1 MSINSAKHKI
11 IKLLSYALLLIAT
24 ALLATNFYGF
34 TQDLKP
40 INIEIEH
47 LRFGERDVKM
57 SREELLMQ
65 MAKMP
70 EETDEHYAK
79 RITLAIADTIAHIH
93 WLDYPSDMFN
103 QRVPLWENYI
113 LHLMGRFSGIPEF
126 ERYHF
131 SSPEKSIARGI
142 GICGD
147 ASMILS
153 QLLNRENIK
162 NSIITFPGHVMV
174 EALIKD
180 RPVLLDADFGV
191 VLEYGYSHYKDH
203 PEHFIEEFNRVGIIN
218 DSEDELAK
226 GLTEGVTYWNGVSH
240 FITKKFYFE
249 KISYIA
255 IWLFP
260 IFLLVLGAYGLLHS
274 RKQKKNNHHQ

>member
-79 RITLAIADTIAHIH
+79 RITLAIADTA
-93 WLDYPSDMFN
+93 
-103 QRVPLWENYI
+103 
-113 LHLMGRFSGIPEF
+113 
-126 ERYHF
+126 
-131 SSPEKSIARGI
+131 AR
-142 GICGD
+142 
-147 ASMILS
+147 
-153 QLLNRENIK
+153 
-162 NSIITFPGHVMV
+162 
-174 EALIKD
+174 
-180 RPVLLDADFGV
+180 
-191 VLEYGYSHYKDH
+191 
-203 PEHFIEEFNRVGIIN
+203 
-218 DSEDELAK
+218 
-226 GLTEGVTYWNGVSH
+226 
-240 FITKKFYFE
+240 
-249 KISYIA
+249 IS
-255 IWLFP
+255 
-260 IFLLVLGAYGLLHS
+260 
-274 RKQKKNNHHQ
+274 